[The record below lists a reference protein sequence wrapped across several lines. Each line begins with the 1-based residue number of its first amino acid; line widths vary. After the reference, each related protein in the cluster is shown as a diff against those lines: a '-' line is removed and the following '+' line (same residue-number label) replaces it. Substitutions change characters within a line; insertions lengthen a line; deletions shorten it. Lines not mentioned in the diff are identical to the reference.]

1 MEPLL
6 DGVGGIVLC
15 GGDSTRMG
23 QPKAWLPV
31 GDAGRD
37 ERMLQR
43 VVRIL
48 GEIVTPI
55 VVVAAPGQ
63 EVPPLG
69 GDVKLAHDPVEARGP
84 LQGVATGLAVLAA
97 VVHKAYVATCDAP
110 LTEPAFVR
118 RLVDLSDGYDVAV
131 PEGDGF
137 LHPLSAVYRTG
148 LATRADELLEAG
160 RRRVVDLIDACDARH
175 VPVDDLREVDP
186 DLRSLVNV
194 NNEEDYQAVLAELR
208 SDR

>member
-1 MEPLL
+1 ML
-6 DGVGGIVLC
+6 DGVGGVVLC

-63 EVPPLG
+63 EVPPLA
-69 GDVKLAHDPVEARGP
+69 GDVELAHDPVGARGP
-84 LQGVATGLAVLAA
+84 LQGVATGLTALAT
-97 VVHKAYVATCDAP
+97 VVDKAYVATCDAP
-110 LTEPAFVR
+110 LMRPEFVR
-118 RLVDLSDGYDVAV
+118 RLVDLSDGVDVAV
-131 PEGDGF
+131 PEGDGS

-148 LATRADELLEAG
+148 LAARADELLEAG
-160 RRRVVDLIDACDARH
+160 RRRVVDLIDVCDARR
-175 VPVDDLREVDP
+175 VPVDDLRDVDS

-194 NNEEDYQAVLAELR
+194 NNQEDYQAVLAELR
-208 SDR
+208 ADG